1 MFARGAERV
10 PFVTIFDAMTFVTVT
25 VFETY
30 KFPSPVYET
39 FAVAPATPDETRY
52 TNSPGFPDG
61 AGPVAPV
68 KPVAPVDPVAP
79 VAPSKPVAPVD
90 PVAPS
95 DPTYPAGPVDPVKPV
110 APVAPFK
117 PVAPKPVAPVAPLSP
132 INPVAPSFPV
142 APVAP
147 ANPSAPVAPVAPIGP
162 PAGPVA
168 PVFPLIPVA
177 PVAPIGPPTE
187 KTVPR
192 LEPKLV
198 KLIPDTIKEIKR
210 VLNMRFH
217 ALGVQH
223 TVTSKEYVAC
233 AFTQKVLKFCSMMT
247 LRGHTVIHY
256 GHEDSDVE
264 CTEHVTVLSR
274 EDYNS
279 TYGDHDFRS
288 KLFKFDTNDDAY
300 KTFNGNAIREINE
313 RKQPGD
319 ILLAFWGAGHQA
331 ICDGAGSGMKVV
343 EPGIGY
349 PWGHFAEYKI
359 FESYAMY
366 HAFLQRE
373 RVAQCSD
380 VENQWSKEAVIPN
393 YFELCDFV
401 DEVVPMKDR
410 NDYFLFVGRI
420 GTAKGVQYA
429 IHMTERLGV
438 QLLIAG
444 QNAEEGLKEVGMFP
458 PPKHVEIVG
467 HVDAQKRKTL
477 MANARAVVCMST
489 FAEPF
494 CGVHV
499 EALMSG
505 TPVITADWGAFT
517 EINMHGVTGFRCRT
531 LDQMVEAGRR
541 IHEIDPLKC
550 RTWAVDNF
558 STDRVAEMYEAFF
571 EGKMIPIDRT
581 TRKVAVWCETK
592 WALGRIGRAIKKYVP
607 GQVDLYNWATNDDNE
622 PLWKQGGWKQYD
634 AIISNTSLH
643 TLKELYGIDVT
654 DEMRRRFVVIAH
666 CPRFE
671 GMKNFQEKLEGYNPL
686 SRYAGVS
693 RETCEEMEKRG
704 VDASYIPFGADT
716 DVFPRTHRV
725 TGPIRR
731 LGIIGGK
738 KADTQSLDEYTE
750 YVNIKGLGMFE
761 DICQR
766 GGFEPVFIFGRDG
779 NDLYTG
785 IDALICCS
793 QLEGG
798 PLGIFEAA
806 SCGIP
811 VLTRRVG
818 NAQYVKGIVTFDTAD
833 EALRQLD
840 IWNGNVD
847 GLREYAKAVTKEVR
861 INWSMRTLINR
872 HLVPVLENSH
882 TLDFIE
888 IGTSDFS
895 TEIQEAMGRTGLSI
909 EPIQHY
915 LDALPDV
922 EGVTKVRAAV
932 SDYDGYINVYN
943 VHPDLIKKYQLPDWV
958 RGCNSVNNYHPT
970 VLKIILEKRLDERE
984 LFRVERVPVMT
995 FSTLIK
1001 KHNVRGCRYL
1011 KIDTEGHDVVILNSY
1026 LECVT
1031 RGEFSLAPKIQFEAT
1046 ELTPSKVTDAMIEKM
1061 KTFGYM
1067 SFKKEGDNIVAEI

>member
-1 MFARGAERV
+1 
-10 PFVTIFDAMTFVTVT
+10 
-25 VFETY
+25 
-30 KFPSPVYET
+30 
-39 FAVAPATPDETRY
+39 
-52 TNSPGFPDG
+52 
-61 AGPVAPV
+61 
-68 KPVAPVDPVAP
+68 
-79 VAPSKPVAPVD
+79 
-90 PVAPS
+90 
-95 DPTYPAGPVDPVKPV
+95 
-110 APVAPFK
+110 
-117 PVAPKPVAPVAPLSP
+117 
-132 INPVAPSFPV
+132 
-142 APVAP
+142 
-147 ANPSAPVAPVAPIGP
+147 
-162 PAGPVA
+162 
-168 PVFPLIPVA
+168 
-177 PVAPIGPPTE
+177 
-187 KTVPR
+187 
-192 LEPKLV
+192 
-198 KLIPDTIKEIKR
+198 
-210 VLNMRFH
+210 
-217 ALGVQH
+217 
-223 TVTSKEYVAC
+223 
-233 AFTQKVLKFCSMMT
+233 
-247 LRGHTVIHY
+247 
-256 GHEDSDVE
+256 
-264 CTEHVTVLSR
+264 
-274 EDYNS
+274 
-279 TYGDHDFRS
+279 
-288 KLFKFDTNDDAY
+288 
-300 KTFNGNAIREINE
+300 
-313 RKQPGD
+313 
-319 ILLAFWGAGHQA
+319 
-331 ICDGAGSGMKVV
+331 
-343 EPGIGY
+343 
-349 PWGHFAEYKI
+349 
-359 FESYAMY
+359 
-366 HAFLQRE
+366 
-373 RVAQCSD
+373 
-380 VENQWSKEAVIPN
+380 
-393 YFELCDFV
+393 
-401 DEVVPMKDR
+401 
-410 NDYFLFVGRI
+410 
-420 GTAKGVQYA
+420 
-429 IHMTERLGV
+429 
-438 QLLIAG
+438 
-444 QNAEEGLKEVGMFP
+444 
-458 PPKHVEIVG
+458 
-467 HVDAQKRKTL
+467 
-477 MANARAVVCMST
+477 MANAKAVVCMST

-531 LDQMVEAGRR
+531 LEQMVEAGRR
-541 IHEIDPLKC
+541 IHEIDPVKC

-571 EGKMIPIDRT
+571 EGKMIPVRVEQMFARP

-607 GQVDLYNWATNDDNE
+607 GQVDLYNWSTNVDND

-643 TLKELYGIDVT
+643 SLKELYGIDTT

-671 GMKNFQEKLEGYNPL
+671 GMTLFKESLEGQSPL
-686 SRYAGVS
+686 SRYGGVS
-693 RETCEEMEKRG
+693 RETCEEMEKYG

-725 TGPIRR
+725 TSPIRR
-731 LGIIGGK
+731 LGIIGETK
-738 KADTQSLDEYTE
+738 RATDQSEKEE
-750 YVNIKGLGMFE
+750 YVNIKGMDMFAE
-761 DICQR
+761 ICQR

-779 NDLYTG
+779 NDLYTE

-793 QLEGG
+793 RLEGG

-806 SCGIP
+806 SCGLP

-818 NAQYVKGIVTFDTAD
+818 NAQYVKGIATFDTAD
-833 EALRQLD
+833 EALRQMD

-847 GLREYAKAVTKEVR
+847 GLREYATAVTKEVR

-922 EGVTKVRAAV
+922 EGVTKIRAAV

-1061 KTFGYM
+1061 KTFGYT
-1067 SFKKEGDNIVAEI
+1067 SFRREGDNIVAELGIM

>member
-1 MFARGAERV
+1 
-10 PFVTIFDAMTFVTVT
+10 
-25 VFETY
+25 
-30 KFPSPVYET
+30 
-39 FAVAPATPDETRY
+39 
-52 TNSPGFPDG
+52 
-61 AGPVAPV
+61 
-68 KPVAPVDPVAP
+68 
-79 VAPSKPVAPVD
+79 
-90 PVAPS
+90 
-95 DPTYPAGPVDPVKPV
+95 
-110 APVAPFK
+110 
-117 PVAPKPVAPVAPLSP
+117 
-132 INPVAPSFPV
+132 
-142 APVAP
+142 
-147 ANPSAPVAPVAPIGP
+147 
-162 PAGPVA
+162 
-168 PVFPLIPVA
+168 
-177 PVAPIGPPTE
+177 
-187 KTVPR
+187 
-192 LEPKLV
+192 
-198 KLIPDTIKEIKR
+198 
-210 VLNMRFH
+210 MRFH

-223 TVTSKEYVAC
+223 TVTSKDYVAC

-274 EDYNS
+274 EAYNR

-300 KTFNGNAIREINE
+300 KTFNGNAIREINA

-319 ILLAFWGAGHQA
+319 ILLAFWGAGHQS
-331 ICDGAGSGMKVV
+331 ICDGAGEGMKVV

-380 VENQWSKEAVIPN
+380 MNLWSKEAVIPN

-429 IHMTERLGV
+429 IQVTERLGV

-458 PPKHVEIVG
+458 PPKHVEVVG

-477 MANARAVVCMST
+477 MANAKAVVCMSQ

-517 EINMHGVTGFRCRT
+517 EINIHGVTGFRCRT

-541 IHEIDPLKC
+541 IHEIDPAKC
-550 RTWAVDNF
+550 RAWAVENF

-571 EGKMIPIDRT
+571 EGKMVPIARP

-592 WALGRIGRAIKKYVP
+592 WALGRIGRAIKKYIP
-607 GQVDLYNWATNDDNE
+607 NVDLYDWSTNDDND
-622 PLWKQGGWKQYD
+622 PLWAQGGWKQYD

-643 TLKELYGIDVT
+643 SLQNLYGIEVT

-671 GMKNFQEKLEGYNPL
+671 GMNYFKETLEGHSPL
-686 SRYAGVS
+686 SRYSGVS
-693 RETCEEMEKRG
+693 RETCREMEKYD
-704 VDASYIPFGADT
+704 VEASYTPFGADT
-716 DVFPRTHRV
+716 DVFPWTHKV

-731 LGIIGGK
+731 IGIIGEVK
-738 KADTQSLDEYTE
+738 RATDQNEKDE
-750 YVNIKGLGMFE
+750 YVNIKGMDMFAE
-761 DICQR
+761 ICQR

-793 QLEGG
+793 RLEGG

-806 SCGIP
+806 SCGLP

-818 NAQYVKGIVTFDTAD
+818 NAQYVKGIATFDTAD
-833 EALRQLD
+833 DALRQLD

-847 GLREYAKAVTKEVR
+847 GLREYATAVTKEIR
-861 INWSMRTLINR
+861 INWSMRTLILR
-872 HLVPVLENSH
+872 HLVPVLENSQ
-882 TLDFIE
+882 TIDFIE

-895 TEIQEAMGRTGLSI
+895 TEIQEAMGRTGLSV
-909 EPIQHY
+909 EPIKHY
-915 LDALPDV
+915 LDALPNV
-922 EGVTKVRAAV
+922 EGVTKIRAAV
-932 SDYDGYINVYN
+932 SDYDGHINVYN

-958 RGCNSVNNYHPT
+958 RGCNSVNGYHPT
-970 VLKIILEKRLDERE
+970 VLKLVLEKRLDERE
-984 LFRVERVPVMT
+984 LFSVERVPVMT

-1026 LECVT
+1026 LECVSK
-1031 RGEFSLAPKIQFEAT
+1031 GEFSLAQKIQFEAN
-1046 ELTPSKVTDAMIEKM
+1046 ELTQNSVIENILQKLETVGYSVTERN
-1061 KTFGYM
+1061 
-1067 SFKKEGDNIVAEI
+1067 SCNIVVEIM

>member
-1 MFARGAERV
+1 
-10 PFVTIFDAMTFVTVT
+10 
-25 VFETY
+25 
-30 KFPSPVYET
+30 
-39 FAVAPATPDETRY
+39 
-52 TNSPGFPDG
+52 
-61 AGPVAPV
+61 
-68 KPVAPVDPVAP
+68 
-79 VAPSKPVAPVD
+79 
-90 PVAPS
+90 
-95 DPTYPAGPVDPVKPV
+95 
-110 APVAPFK
+110 
-117 PVAPKPVAPVAPLSP
+117 
-132 INPVAPSFPV
+132 
-142 APVAP
+142 
-147 ANPSAPVAPVAPIGP
+147 
-162 PAGPVA
+162 
-168 PVFPLIPVA
+168 
-177 PVAPIGPPTE
+177 
-187 KTVPR
+187 
-192 LEPKLV
+192 
-198 KLIPDTIKEIKR
+198 
-210 VLNMRFH
+210 
-217 ALGVQH
+217 
-223 TVTSKEYVAC
+223 
-233 AFTQKVLKFCSMMT
+233 MMT

-274 EDYNS
+274 EDYNR

-288 KLFKFDTNDDAY
+288 KLFKFDTNDEAY

-380 VENQWSKEAVIPN
+380 VDNQWSKEAVIPN
-393 YFELCDFV
+393 YFSISDFV
-401 DEVVPMKDR
+401 DEVVPVKDR
-410 NDYFLFVGRI
+410 SDYFLFVGRI

-429 IHMTERLGV
+429 IQMTERLGV
-438 QLLIAG
+438 RLLVAG
-444 QNAEEGLKEVGMFP
+444 QNAEEGLKEVHMFP
-458 PPKHVEIVG
+458 PPAHVEVIG
-467 HVDAQKRKTL
+467 HVDTQKRKTL
-477 MANARAVVCMST
+477 MAKARAVVCMST

-517 EINMHGVTGFRCRT
+517 EINLHGVTGFRCRT
-531 LDQMVEAGRR
+531 LEQMVEAGRR
-541 IHEIDPLKC
+541 IHEIDPVKC
-550 RTWAVDNF
+550 RTWAMDNF

-571 EGKMIPIDRT
+571 EGKMIPIAHP

-592 WALGRIGRAIKKYVP
+592 WALGRIGRAIKKYIP
-607 GQVDLYNWATNDDNE
+607 GQVDLYNWSTNDDNE

-716 DVFPRTHRV
+716 DVFPRTHKV
-725 TGPIRR
+725 SGPIRR

-738 KADTQSLDEYTE
+738 KADTQSLDEYNE

-779 NDLYTG
+779 NDLYKG

-818 NAQYVKGIVTFDTAD
+818 NAQYVKGIATFDTAD

-847 GLREYAKAVTKEVR
+847 GLREYAKAVTSEVR

-895 TEIQEAMGRTGLSI
+895 TEIQEAVVGRTGLSV
-909 EPIQHY
+909 EPIKHY

-932 SDYDGYINVYN
+932 SDYDGHINVYN
-943 VHPDLIKKYQLPDWV
+943 VHPDLIKKYQLPEWV

-970 VLKIILEKRLDERE
+970 VLKLILEKRLDERE
-984 LFRVERVPVMT
+984 LFSVERVPVIT

-1026 LECVT
+1026 LECVS
-1031 RGEFSLAPKIQFEAT
+1031 RGEFSLAQKIQFEAT
-1046 ELTPSKVTDAMIEKM
+1046 ELTPAKVTDDMVEKM
-1061 KTFGYM
+1061 KTFGYKT
-1067 SFKKEGDNIVAEI
+1067 FVREGDNITAELT

>member
-1 MFARGAERV
+1 
-10 PFVTIFDAMTFVTVT
+10 
-25 VFETY
+25 
-30 KFPSPVYET
+30 
-39 FAVAPATPDETRY
+39 
-52 TNSPGFPDG
+52 
-61 AGPVAPV
+61 
-68 KPVAPVDPVAP
+68 
-79 VAPSKPVAPVD
+79 
-90 PVAPS
+90 
-95 DPTYPAGPVDPVKPV
+95 
-110 APVAPFK
+110 
-117 PVAPKPVAPVAPLSP
+117 
-132 INPVAPSFPV
+132 
-142 APVAP
+142 
-147 ANPSAPVAPVAPIGP
+147 
-162 PAGPVA
+162 
-168 PVFPLIPVA
+168 
-177 PVAPIGPPTE
+177 
-187 KTVPR
+187 
-192 LEPKLV
+192 
-198 KLIPDTIKEIKR
+198 
-210 VLNMRFH
+210 
-217 ALGVQH
+217 
-223 TVTSKEYVAC
+223 
-233 AFTQKVLKFCSMMT
+233 
-247 LRGHTVIHY
+247 
-256 GHEDSDVE
+256 
-264 CTEHVTVLSR
+264 
-274 EDYNS
+274 
-279 TYGDHDFRS
+279 
-288 KLFKFDTNDDAY
+288 
-300 KTFNGNAIREINE
+300 
-313 RKQPGD
+313 
-319 ILLAFWGAGHQA
+319 
-331 ICDGAGSGMKVV
+331 MKVV

-444 QNAEEGLKEVGMFP
+444 QNAEEGLNEVGMFP

-477 MANARAVVCMST
+477 MANAKAVVCMST

-1061 KTFGYM
+1061 KTFGYT
-1067 SFKKEGDNIVAEI
+1067 SFRREGDNIVATVG

>member
-1 MFARGAERV
+1 
-10 PFVTIFDAMTFVTVT
+10 
-25 VFETY
+25 
-30 KFPSPVYET
+30 
-39 FAVAPATPDETRY
+39 
-52 TNSPGFPDG
+52 
-61 AGPVAPV
+61 
-68 KPVAPVDPVAP
+68 
-79 VAPSKPVAPVD
+79 
-90 PVAPS
+90 
-95 DPTYPAGPVDPVKPV
+95 
-110 APVAPFK
+110 
-117 PVAPKPVAPVAPLSP
+117 
-132 INPVAPSFPV
+132 
-142 APVAP
+142 
-147 ANPSAPVAPVAPIGP
+147 
-162 PAGPVA
+162 
-168 PVFPLIPVA
+168 
-177 PVAPIGPPTE
+177 
-187 KTVPR
+187 
-192 LEPKLV
+192 
-198 KLIPDTIKEIKR
+198 
-210 VLNMRFH
+210 
-217 ALGVQH
+217 
-223 TVTSKEYVAC
+223 
-233 AFTQKVLKFCSMMT
+233 
-247 LRGHTVIHY
+247 
-256 GHEDSDVE
+256 
-264 CTEHVTVLSR
+264 
-274 EDYNS
+274 
-279 TYGDHDFRS
+279 
-288 KLFKFDTNDDAY
+288 
-300 KTFNGNAIREINE
+300 
-313 RKQPGD
+313 
-319 ILLAFWGAGHQA
+319 LAFWGAGHQA